1 LKNLFNNHKISH
13 VAPDGTA
20 ATTYTLAAGTSE
32 VDTASVDRKGYESV
46 AFLVTFG
53 DNADTGVISFKLQ
66 HSADNVTF
74 TDAVDKD
81 GNTIVKSV
89 TAGATSTDHYLTGI
103 EAVGTKLK
111 RYVRLAITRETANT
125 AIAALHAV
133 LSNPQDAPVTQAVTA
148 GQFVAQPTLTHV
160 CG

>member
-1 LKNLFNNHKISH
+1 MNLFNNCKILH
-13 VAPDGTA
+13 VAPDDG
-20 ATTYTLAAGTSE
+20 ATTTYSLSAGVTDPNS
-32 VDTASVDRKGYESV
+32 VSVDRKGFESV
-46 AFLVTFG
+46 AWLVTFG

-66 HSADNVTF
+66 HSDDNVTF
-74 TDAVDKD
+74 TDAKDKD

-89 TAGATSTDHYLTGI
+89 TAGATNTDHYLTGI

-125 AIAALHAV
+125 VIAALHAL

-160 CG
+160 CS